1 MKSHKIIA
9 LAFVGIGIM
18 YSCKSNDSE
27 EGKDK
32 VESTNQ
38 LEISDEKLK
47 NDTSE
52 NKRIVLKSDSLS
64 SKKMD
69 SSKSVQTDQKLSRTW
84 NTLVDIRSVNSNIY
98 VDLKYASSDN
108 FMKMVLYDTIRRAY
122 LQKDVAA
129 RLGKC
134 QEYLSTLNKDYHLL
148 VYDGVRPVSVQWKM
162 WRALDSI
169 PVKQRVN
176 FVSNPAN
183 GSIHNYGA
191 AVDLT
196 ICDGKGKPLDMGAAY
211 DDVRKIAYPKYESQF
226 LNTGEL
232 TEEQVA
238 NRKMLRKVM
247 TSQNFRNI
255 QTEWWH
261 FNACSRNEAK
271 AKYVQ
276 LK

>member
-9 LAFVGIGIM
+9 LAFLGFCTM
-18 YSCKSNDSE
+18 HSCKSTDSKE
-27 EGKDK
+27 GNGEIESTSQSDISEGKLKD
-32 VESTNQ
+32 ST
-38 LEISDEKLK
+38 
-47 NDTSE
+47 TE
-52 NKRIVLKSDSLS
+52 NASIAFKSDSLMT
-64 SKKMD
+64 KNKD
-69 SSKSVQTDQKLSRTW
+69 ADQDFQTDPKRSSAW

-122 LQKDVAA
+122 LQKDVAE

-162 WRALDSI
+162 WLALDSI
-169 PVKQRVN
+169 PVNQRVN
-176 FVSNPAN
+176 FVSNPVN

-196 ICDGKGKPLDMGAAY
+196 ICDGKGKPLDMGAGY
-211 DDVRKIAYPKYESQF
+211 DDIRKIAYPKYESQF
-226 LNTGEL
+226 LKYGEL
-232 TEEQVA
+232 TEAQVA

>member
-1 MKSHKIIA
+1 
-9 LAFVGIGIM
+9 M
-18 YSCKSNDSE
+18 YSCKSTTSDEGRDDTEPQNQTNVSE
-27 EGKDK
+27 EL
-32 VESTNQ
+32 
-38 LEISDEKLK
+38 LENETVD
-47 NDTSE
+47 
-52 NKRIVLKSDSLS
+52 NKRIVLKPDSVKS
-64 SKKMD
+64 SVKQD
-69 SSKSVQTDQKLSRTW
+69 SMNGFQTNSTRSAAWKSLIDIKSV
-84 NTLVDIRSVNSNIY
+84 NPNIY
-98 VDLKYASSDN
+98 VDLKYATSDN
-108 FMKMVLYDTIRRAY
+108 FMHMVLYDTIRKAY
-122 LQKDVAA
+122 LQKDVAV

-148 VYDGVRPVSVQWKM
+148 VYDGVRPLSVQWKM
-162 WRALDSI
+162 WNALDSI
-169 PVKQRVN
+169 PINQRVN

-196 ICDGKGKPLDMGAAY
+196 ICDSKGKPLDMGAGY
-211 DDVRKIAYPKYESQF
+211 DDIRKIAYPKYESQF
-226 LNTGEL
+226 LNSGEL
-232 TEEQVA
+232 TDEQVA

-255 QTEWWH
+255 STEWWH